1 MTYRLDRDGADVNE
15 GAVGVEMA
23 ESLESKHPEQD
34 VTLIRSRRELLG
46 GEPLPDDF
54 KRKLHELVLEK
65 GVKVIL
71 NNRVTSQ
78 TTDVNDDSGTTGH
91 QLTLSNG
98 NVLRY
103 DMLLRWL
110 LCTQRLRPQ
119 PRVPSW
125 AQNQGI
131 RTVRPATMSLAKLSA
146 AVVAA
151 AAAANE

>member
-103 DMLLRWL
+103 DMVLDTTGFMEAATPTGTNSLLG
-110 LCTQRLRPQ
+110 
-119 PRVPSW
+119 V
-125 AQNQGI
+125 NG
-131 RTVRPATMSLAKLSA
+131 VLA
-146 AVVAA
+146 VHPT
-151 AAAANE
+151 